1 MAIGYCKVCLNNTR
15 EDRTLCS
22 ICHEGHLFIPNLDV
36 RSTEKDIELEN
47 AQKCITKL
55 CDKIEE
61 LEKQLEIFKKNK
73 KCKNFNYK
81 LTYTESP
88 IKTAFIY
95 APNEQEAV
103 KSLRCINTQAE
114 LIKVEKL

>member
-15 EDRTLCS
+15 KDRTLCS

-61 LEKQLEIFKKNK
+61 LEKQSAILKKIRSARILT
-73 KCKNFNYK
+73 YK

-103 KSLRCINTQAE
+103 KSLRCTNMQAE
-114 LIKVEKL
+114 LIKVEKV